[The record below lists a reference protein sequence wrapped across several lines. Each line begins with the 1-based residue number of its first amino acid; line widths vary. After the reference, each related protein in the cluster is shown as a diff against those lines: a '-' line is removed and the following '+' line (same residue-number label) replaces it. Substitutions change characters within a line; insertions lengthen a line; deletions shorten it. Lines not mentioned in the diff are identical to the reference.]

1 MKKRKILAGIVLIS
15 ISVGIVGYA
24 KYGTSLLAK
33 NENMKV
39 IKDTKDIKA
48 IKVAKVKV
56 DRYDNILGVQ
66 WVDENNLIIS
76 KVNKEQEPI
85 KIDTNTVKASIDVK
99 NIYKYNLNSKSE
111 DLIGNKSENTEYGIV
126 SPDKKHILYTTEYQK
141 ESIGYI
147 SDINGNVIT
156 KISDSDIDSYD
167 FENAS
172 WINDNQI
179 IIPCPSIGGFV
190 IINTDGNIEK
200 LKDIEKVDNTE
211 GVDALSIIKPVKVGD
226 KIYYTKIHRGEEEN
240 NKLMVYDIKT
250 KSKHMLIKDDVLDFK
265 LSSNKDQ
272 LAAVVYN
279 EHKNINEL
287 TIMKLDG
294 TNRKIVDEGTITS
307 IDRSK
312 NQEEIAYSLYGDD
325 ESGVYIVNINTGE
338 KRLVIEG
345 ESYYN
350 IEYSPS
356 GEKLMV
362 NATKDVVNEKTNK
375 NDKLFPEQISF
386 MNIVSF
392 K

>member
-66 WVDENNLIIS
+66 WIDENNLIIS

-111 DLIGNKSENTEYGIV
+111 NLIGNKSENTEYGIV

-172 WINDNQI
+172 WINDDQI

-200 LKDIEKVDNTE
+200 LKDIEKADNTE

-307 IDRSK
+307 IDWSK

-362 NATKDVVNEKTNK
+362 NATKDVVDEKTNK